1 MPNPDP
7 AALDPLLIPYPR
19 SLTLT
24 GGTADLSTFVPAPS
38 RPPVLVTESWSLP
51 EESRPLD
58 RPKDPIVAAEKSG
71 QLRYVT
77 APGAPESYRL
87 EITADEQGRAVVT
100 ITAADIRGHMHALRT
115 FLQLRHQ
122 YATTRRCPTLV
133 IEDAPAFA
141 TRGVMLDVS
150 RDRVPTNRELA
161 RLVGELGW
169 LKINHL
175 QLYTEHTFA
184 YAGHEDVWRAWSP
197 LTPDDIRTLD
207 ALCRPTIELAANQNC
222 FGHLASWLRHPKYAD
237 IAETHGDWVF
247 DVWPRSGPFSLCPT
261 DPRSIA
267 LIKDLLGQ
275 LLPCFTS
282 PLVNIGCDETYDIAY
297 GRSKDEVARR
307 GRAAVYLDFVRQIC
321 EVAKAHGKRPMFW
334 ADIAL
339 SHPEC
344 VNDIPEDLISLAW
357 GYEPESPFA
366 RWCDL
371 LQSAGR
377 EVWVCPGTSS
387 WRSITGR
394 TTERRG
400 NIDAAASAGRGKA
413 TGFLVCDWGDTG
425 HHQQWPIALHGIAYG
440 AAKAWNPDAEV
451 DLRAVSLHVFGDR
464 SLQIGQWLDDLGD
477 TDIALRRACGE
488 LSAPGRVKL
497 PNQSALFID
506 MFKKLDEQSSVGRSS
521 DWLDARDRLEEIAAR
536 KPAGLR
542 QQLDDELNH
551 TLAVAR
557 FAAAR
562 ASGRRQA
569 DGLTDSH
576 RSDLRHQLQSII
588 DEHRRLWLLRSREG
602 GLDHSC
608 GFYRK
613 IEL

>member
-1 MPNPDP
+1 MSDP
-7 AALDPLLIPYPR
+7 AAMEPLLIPYPR
-19 SLTLT
+19 SLHLT
-24 GGTADLSTFVPAPS
+24 GGTADISTFLPLRT
-38 RPPVLVTESWSLP
+38 RPPALITEAWSLP
-51 EESRPLD
+51 EETRPLD
-58 RPKDPIVAAEKSG
+58 APIDPMQAAEKAG

-77 APGAPESYRL
+77 AAGAPESYRL
-87 EITADEQGRAVVT
+87 ELASDEQGRAVLTVT
-100 ITAADIRGHMHALRT
+100 APDIRGRMHALRT

-122 YATTRRCPTLV
+122 YATTKKCPTLV

-184 YAGHEDVWRAWSP
+184 YAGHEEVWQGWSP
-197 LTPDDIRTLD
+197 LTPEDIRSLD

-222 FGHLASWLRHPKYAD
+222 FGHLASWLRHPKYAHL
-237 IAETHGDWVF
+237 AETHGDWVF

-261 DPRSIA
+261 DPNTIEFVGDILA
-267 LIKDLLGQ
+267 Q
-275 LLPCFTS
+275 LLPCFSS

-297 GRSKDEVARR
+297 GRSKDEVAKR
-307 GRAAVYLDFVRQIC
+307 GRAGVYLDFVRQIC
-321 EVAKAHGKRPMFW
+321 DVAKLHGKRPMFW

-344 VNDIPEDLISLAW
+344 VKDIPEELISLAW
-357 GYEPESPFA
+357 GYEPESPFD

-371 LQSAGR
+371 LGDAGR

-394 TTERRG
+394 TGERRA
-400 NIDAAASAGRGKA
+400 NIDAAADAGIRGNA

-425 HHQQWPIALHGIAYG
+425 HHQQWPIALNAIAYG
-440 AAKAWNPDAEV
+440 AARAWNPEAEV
-451 DLRAVSLHVFGDR
+451 DARAISLHVFGDR
-464 SLQIGQWLDDLGD
+464 SLQVGQWLDELGD
-477 TDIALRRACGE
+477 VDQVLRQTCGE
-488 LSAPGRVKL
+488 LSAKGRVKL

-506 MFKKLDEQSSVGRSS
+506 MLKKLDEQTTVGRYS
-521 DWLDARDRLEEIAAR
+521 DWLDARDRLEEVAAR
-536 KPAGLR
+536 KPSGLR
-542 QQLDDELNH
+542 SQLADELNH
-551 TLAVAR
+551 TLNVAR
-557 FAAAR
+557 FAAVR
-562 ASGRRQA
+562 GSGRRRA
-569 DGLTDSH
+569 DGLTTGQRDE
-576 RSDLRHQLQSII
+576 LRHQLQGII

-602 GLDHSC
+602 GLEHSC
-608 GFYRK
+608 GYYRG
-613 IEL
+613 IDL